1 MSNEKVKHSYK
12 PYEWAL
18 LVLTAVI
25 ALIMIYPVLFAVM
38 SAFKSN
44 GEILKNPAAPPTSLY
59 FRNFVDL
66 FQMSNFGGA
75 IINTVFLTVLSE
87 ALIICVVPM
96 AAFAIT
102 RDHSRKSSFFY
113 TFFISGM
120 MIPFHLYVP
129 ALQGTEDVWNVRKL
143 RGPDNDLHLRLHR
156 LRNTALL
163 LVPQG
168 CTP

>member
-12 PYEWAL
+12 HYEWAL

-87 ALIICVVPM
+87 ALII
-96 AAFAIT
+96 
-102 RDHSRKSSFFY
+102 
-113 TFFISGM
+113 
-120 MIPFHLYVP
+120 
-129 ALQGTEDVWNVRKL
+129 
-143 RGPDNDLHLRLHR
+143 
-156 LRNTALL
+156 
-163 LVPQG
+163 
-168 CTP
+168 